1 MPTLSVQQMP
11 NGFELEVPTFW
22 YWMKAGIAF
31 TMGAGVVS
39 ILSAVAWLWLISRAP
54 ALVALKALAR

>member
-1 MPTLSVQQMP
+1 MPTISVQQTP
-11 NGFELEVPTFW
+11 NGTEIEMPTFW

-31 TMGAGVVS
+31 TLGAGLVS
-39 ILSAVAWLWLISRAP
+39 IVGSLAWLWLISRAP

>member
-1 MPTLSVQQMP
+1 MPTISVQQMP
-11 NGFELEVPTFW
+11 NGFEIETPSFW

-31 TMGAGVVS
+31 TIGAGAVS
-39 ILSAVAWLWLISRAP
+39 LTSALVWLWLISRAP